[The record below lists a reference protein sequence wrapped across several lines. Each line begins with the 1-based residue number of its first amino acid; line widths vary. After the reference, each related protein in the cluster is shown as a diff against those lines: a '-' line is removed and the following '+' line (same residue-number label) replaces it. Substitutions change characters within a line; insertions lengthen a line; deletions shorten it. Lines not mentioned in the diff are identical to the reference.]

1 MVKPNFGPIVGT
13 KSGNARILVV
23 DDQVFNIEFLRC

>member
-1 MVKPNFGPIVGT
+1 MVNVKMGPVIGK

>member
-1 MVKPNFGPIVGT
+1 MITPIMGPVMG
-13 KSGNARILVV
+13 KQSGHARILVV

>member
-1 MVKPNFGPIVGT
+1 MVNSKMEPVKG
-13 KSGNARILVV
+13 KQSGNARILVV